1 MPRLLIAT
9 ALAVLATGA
18 LAVGLV
24 LAFGSG
30 RAPSPAAGSASGLIN
45 GFYGPTAP
53 ASMPPIDFS
62 LRDVAG
68 MRLRLRDYAG
78 EPVVLVF
85 IDSTCSSLCPLVAQ
99 QLRGTLD
106 ELPHPVPVIA
116 ISVDP
121 AQDTAAH
128 VRRFLAAADLSG
140 RVAYIA
146 GPRSSL
152 VPIWRFFGVQP
163 ELPADSRS
171 ENFSLDIEL
180 LDKTGKPRVGYTEL
194 NAGDQISELDPDV
207 VAHDIETLA
216 REPAPQ
222 RAPRRVELP

>member
-1 MPRLLIAT
+1 MPRRLIAT
-9 ALAVLATGA
+9 VLAVLAAGA

-24 LAFGSG
+24 IAFASG
-30 RAPSPAAGSASGLIN
+30 PAPRPAARSASGLVN

-53 ASMPPIDFS
+53 ASMPPIEFS

-68 MRLRLRDYAG
+68 ARVRLRSYAG

-85 IDSTCSSLCPLVAQ
+85 IDSTCTSLCPLVAQ

-121 AQDTAAH
+121 AQDTSAH
-128 VRRFLAAADLSG
+128 VRRFLAAADLAG

-146 GPRSSL
+146 GPRASL
-152 VPIWRFFGVQP
+152 VPIWRFFGIQP
-163 ELPADSRS
+163 ELPAGSRS
-171 ENFSLDIEL
+171 DNFSLDIEL
-180 LDKTGKPRVGYTEL
+180 LDKTGKPRVGYTEFK
-194 NAGDQISELDPDV
+194 ELDPD
-207 VAHDIETLA
+207 AIAYDIEVLA
-216 REPAPQ
+216 RAPQ
-222 RAPRRVELP
+222 PRSAAHRLLLG